1 MNFQFLIPE
10 LTLVIGSFL
19 LLIIGVFYKQKTI
32 HSQQNLTMF
41 LHFLALIIVGVAL
54 AWSAKNFV
62 DHDSIFNS
70 MLKINP
76 ISSLAK
82 TISLLLL
89 MVVTLMVIRYVLEI
103 DKFSPEFLSL
113 LFLATVG
120 GLLMISANDFFVF
133 YTGLELQALSCYVLA
148 SFNRWSLKSSEAGI
162 KYVILGSLA
171 SGLLL
176 YGISLVY
183 GYSGSTNFN
192 QINQYLA
199 SFNNENYPPVAI
211 IFGFVLI
218 AVALFFKTASA
229 PFHMWSIDVY
239 EGSPTS
245 VIAFFGTVIKF
256 TTLIAMS
263 IFMINLSLLILAKI
277 LLLVGIASIVIGS
290 IGAIAQQNIKRL
302 FAYSSVANMGFILLT
317 ISPLQKEIF
326 PNVLIYATI
335 YSFIS
340 IGLLAFL
347 NLILST
353 TNQESDLENRK
364 IFSITALSGLS
375 KTNPVIAFCLAIYFF
390 SIAGIPPLA
399 GFFAKFYAI
408 KSMIIGGDL
417 ILAIMVIVFT
427 VVSAFYYLRIIK
439 IMYFDQPNNI
449 IMLDDFVNAKFIIL
463 IFAFFNIT
471 AVFFIEKIER
481 IIFSFL

>member
-10 LTLVIGSFL
+10 LTLIIGAFL
-19 LLIIGVFYKQKTI
+19 LLIIGVFYKQKTMY
-32 HSQQNLTMF
+32 SQQNLTMF
-41 LHFLALIIVGVAL
+41 LHFFALIVVGISL
-54 AWSAKNFV
+54 AFSTKNFI
-62 DHDSIFNS
+62 DHEPIFSS
-70 MLKINP
+70 MLKITP

-82 TISLLLL
+82 TITLLLL
-89 MVVTLMVIRYVLEI
+89 MVVTLMVIRYVLETE
-103 DKFSPEFLSL
+103 KFGPEFLSL

-120 GLLMISANDFFVF
+120 GLLMISANDFFVL

-148 SFNRWSLKSSEAGI
+148 SFNRWSVKSSEAGI

-183 GYSGSTNFN
+183 GYSGSTNFA
-192 QINQYLA
+192 QISQYLSA
-199 SFNNENYPPVAI
+199 FNNENFPPVAL

-218 AVALFFKTASA
+218 AVALFFKIASA
-229 PFHMWSIDVY
+229 PFHMWAIDVY
-239 EGSPTS
+239 EGAPTA

-256 TTLIAMS
+256 TTVIAMA
-263 IFMINLSLLILAKI
+263 ILMINLSLVILAKV
-277 LLLVGIASIVIGS
+277 LLLVGFISVVIGS
-290 IGAIAQQNIKRL
+290 VGAIAQQNIKRL
-302 FAYSSVANMGFILLT
+302 FAYSSVANVGFILLT

-326 PNVLIYATI
+326 PNVLIYTTI

-340 IGLLAFL
+340 VGLLAFL
-347 NLILST
+347 NLILSA
-353 TNQESDLENRK
+353 NHQESDLENRK

-375 KTNPVIAFCLAIYFF
+375 KTNPIIAFCLAIYFF

-408 KSMIIGGDL
+408 KSLIIGGNLL
-417 ILAIMVIVFT
+417 IAIMVIIFT

-449 IMLDDFVNAKFIIL
+449 IVLDDFANAKFVII
-463 IFAFFNIT
+463 IFAIFNLT
-471 AVFFIEKIER
+471 AVFFIEKIEKA
-481 IIFSFL
+481 IYSFL